1 LQVYQIELEMQNEE
15 LQHARAAAHEALEK
29 YRDLFDF
36 APIGY
41 FLWDH
46 EGRILKSNLAGAAL
60 LGMNRGAVIQKRFGQ
75 FVAPENRPTFADF
88 CKWVLRSDTKQT
100 CEIKLLSDGQP
111 VYVLVEGITTRDR
124 PGQEKLCRAAVIDIT
139 ERKRAE
145 DALQLANLYNR
156 SLIEVSLDPLVTIGP
171 NGKITDVNHATEEV
185 TGYPREQ
192 LIGTDVSDY
201 FTEPERARDG
211 YQQVFRE
218 GNVRDYALELRHRDG
233 SVRSVLYNAS
243 TYRDKAGMV
252 IGVFAAARDITDRKR
267 AEDALRESESRFST
281 IFHASPVGIAISHC
295 AGSPFV
301 DVNDGFSRIFGY
313 SREEILGHTSS
324 ELGLWPDREERAT
337 IVTALREQ
345 GRLQQFETRFR
356 RKSGE
361 TGDALISAE
370 LIQLNGQ
377 QYLLGILTDITERKQ
392 VEAELAR
399 AKQVAEAANRA
410 KSEFLANMSHEI
422 RTPMTAILGFAD
434 LLGQEMM
441 CCPECPRNTLCP
453 QRQSDREAVS
463 TIHRNGNHLLALI
476 NDILDLSKIEADRLQ
491 IEPIGCS
498 PVQLLVDVVSLMRPQ
513 AAAKHLKL
521 KTELDHPLPESV
533 FTDPVRLRQILVN
546 LVGNAIKFT
555 DQGEVCIAVR
565 LSADGGRL
573 RLCFDVTDTGIGMN
587 EAQLGQLFQ
596 PFSQMDNSPTRK
608 FGGTGLGLCISKH
621 LAEALG
627 GSIKV
632 RSEPGKGSTFRVMI
646 DPGPLDGTHM
656 IPDVQQTTRKSPAT
670 SQPAD
675 AGTIALHGRILVAE
689 DRIENQRLIS
699 LLLRKAGAQVAAV
712 ENGQLA
718 IEVALAAS
726 EGGEPFDVILMD
738 MQMPVMDGYEATR
751 QLRTRG
757 HTVPI
762 VALTAHAMVE
772 DCQKC
777 LAAGCNDYLPK
788 PFQRRTLLEMV
799 ARHICCRGTSETADR
814 PSDD

>member
-1 LQVYQIELEMQNEE
+1 LESAVGERTKNTSTPQAGQLRREAEARARTRKAGPNRALSEADARALVHELQVHQIELEMQNEE
-15 LQHARAAAHEALEK
+15 LQRAREAAQAVAHEASEK

-46 EGRILKSNLAGAAL
+46 QGRLLESNLAGAAL
-60 LGMNRGAVIQKRFGQ
+60 LGGNRDAVIQKRFGQ

-88 CKWVLRSDTKQT
+88 CKRVLKTATKQT
-100 CEIKLLSDGQP
+100 CELKLLTDGQP
-111 VYVLVEGITTRDR
+111 VYVLVEGIATQDR
-124 PGQEKLCRAAVIDIT
+124 PGQEKLCRAAVLDIT

-145 DALQLANLYNR
+145 EALQLANLYNR
-156 SLIEVSLDPLVTIGP
+156 SLIEASLDPLVTIGP

-192 LIGTDVSDY
+192 LIDTDFSDY
-201 FTEPERARDG
+201 FTEPERAGDG

-243 TYRDKAGMV
+243 TYQDKAGMV
-252 IGVFAAARDITDRKR
+252 IGVFAAARDITERKR
-267 AEDALRESESRFST
+267 
-281 IFHASPVGIAISHC
+281 
-295 AGSPFV
+295 
-301 DVNDGFSRIFGY
+301 
-313 SREEILGHTSS
+313 
-324 ELGLWPDREERAT
+324 
-337 IVTALREQ
+337 
-345 GRLQQFETRFR
+345 
-356 RKSGE
+356 
-361 TGDALISAE
+361 
-370 LIQLNGQ
+370 
-377 QYLLGILTDITERKQ
+377 
-392 VEAELAR
+392 VEAELAG

-434 LLGQEMM
+434 LLDGEVM

-453 QRQSDREAVS
+453 QRQTGREAVT
-463 TIHRNGNHLLALI
+463 TIQRNGNHLLALI
-476 NDILDLSKIEADRLQ
+476 NDILDLSKIEAERLQ
-491 IEPIGCS
+491 IEPTGCS
-498 PVQLLVDVVSLMRPQ
+498 PVQLLADVVSLMRPQ

-565 LSADGGRL
+565 LSADGGCL

-587 EAQLGQLFQ
+587 EAQVGQLFQ

-632 RSEPGKGSTFRVMI
+632 RSEPGKGSTFRVTI

-699 LLLRKAGAQVAAV
+699 LLLRKAGAQVTAV

-718 IEVALAAS
+718 VDVALAAS
-726 EGGEPFDVILMD
+726 EAGEPFDVILMD

-751 QLRTRG
+751 LLRTRG
-757 HTVPI
+757 HSAPI

-777 LAAGCNDYLPK
+777 LAAGCDDYLPK
-788 PFQRRTLLEMV
+788 PFQRRTLLEMA
-799 ARHICCRGTSETADR
+799 ARHICCRGISETADR
-814 PSDD
+814 PSADLRS